1 MDNEMIEQTPAT
13 DFKHLQSLRKT
24 RGAGSGRPLKAAP
37 KRAVGEWSDPPS
49 HACQLKIAGASLQY
63 IADELGLNSRQ
74 RAAQVLQQAERLHPA
89 LFKRAMSAGRK
100 KAKA

>member
-1 MDNEMIEQTPAT
+1 MDNETIEQTQVT

-24 RGAGSGRPLKAAP
+24 RGAGDGRPLKETP
-37 KRAVGEWSDPPS
+37 KRTGGEWTDPPS

-74 RAAQVLQQAERLHPA
+74 RAAQVLQQAEKLHPA
-89 LFKRAMSAGRK
+89 LFKRAMGAGRRQ
-100 KAKA
+100 AKV